1 MCEGQYLSSLCTH
14 LFVVCFTQKLIL
26 NELRLIRFIFV
37 VVNNTYLEICMLYL
51 FMILGC
57 HAAPDQLL
65 LKLVINAMTNVSL
78 CVCADISHI
87 VILQIVKQNI

>member
-1 MCEGQYLSSLCTH
+1 
-14 LFVVCFTQKLIL
+14 VCFTQKLIL

-37 VVNNTYLEICMLYL
+37 VVNNTYLVICMLYL
-51 FMILGC
+51 LMILGC

-65 LKLVINAMTNVSL
+65 LTLVINAMTNVSL